1 MFGESAAKALL
12 YRLNAQHFTDHALV
26 GWARSSANARD
37 AKWHELATLPQRW
50 TAPEFPLKGTDFM
63 KRGVAQGP
71 ALGAALAA
79 AERAWIAAGFT
90 QERRALD
97 DIADTAAKSAARS

>member
-1 MFGESAAKALL
+1 LKAA
-12 YRLNAQHFTDHALV
+12 
-26 GWARSSANARD
+26 
-37 AKWHELATLPQRW
+37 
-50 TAPEFPLKGTDFM
+50 DFM

-71 ALGAALAA
+71 ALGTALAA

-97 DIADTAAKSAARS
+97 DIADAAAKSAASS